1 MPAPKPRMPRMPKP
15 DTNAVSIT
23 PKGSSVPTSTSFK
36 KGKSGN
42 PKGRPKGAR
51 HLLSENFIHSMLRF
65 WKMHGVEALEK
76 TLQQNPAAL
85 VAVIARLVP
94 KDFQVTITGDVTITH
109 ELSADQ
115 RRKIAESWI
124 VSQQAAKQ
132 ALPGRIIEGEAE
144 TVQLE
149 CKPVKQPES
158 VGKDADDIRA
168 VLTTDSTGQPDKPAA
183 S

>member
-1 MPAPKPRMPRMPKP
+1 MPAPKPRMPKP
-15 DTNAVSIT
+15 TSAALKRGGGN
-23 PKGSSVPTSTSFK
+23 PVPTSTSFK

-65 WKMHGVEALEK
+65 WKARGEEALEK

-85 VAVIARLVP
+85 VATIARLVP
-94 KDFQVTITGDVTITH
+94 KDFQITITGDVTITH

-132 ALPGRIIEGEAE
+132 ALPGRIIEGEVE
-144 TVQLE
+144 TVSLE
-149 CKPVKQPES
+149 CQVKKKETVETSQD
-158 VGKDADDIRA
+158 GKHEFENE
-168 VLTTDSTGQPDKPAA
+168 LSN
-183 S
+183 

>member
-1 MPAPKPRMPRMPKP
+1 MPAPKQRMPRMPKP
-15 DTNAVSIT
+15 TATALNA
-23 PKGSSVPTSTSFK
+23 GSNPVPTSTSFK

-65 WKMHGVEALEK
+65 WKARGEEALEK

-85 VAVIARLVP
+85 VATIARLVP
-94 KDFQVTITGDVTITH
+94 KDFQITITGDVTITH

-132 ALPGRIIEGEAE
+132 ALPGKIIEGEVE
-144 TVQLE
+144 TVSLE
-149 CKPVKQPES
+149 CQVKKKETVETSQD
-158 VGKDADDIRA
+158 GKHEFENE
-168 VLTTDSTGQPDKPAA
+168 LSN
-183 S
+183 

>member
-1 MPAPKPRMPRMPKP
+1 MPAIKTPKPRMPKAPTAAIP
-15 DTNAVSIT
+15 IT
-23 PKGSSVPTSTSFK
+23 PGGNPAKTPTSFK

-42 PKGRPKGAR
+42 PRGRPKGSR
-51 HLLSENFIHSMLRF
+51 HLLSESFINSMLNF
-65 WKMHGVEALEK
+65 WRANGKEALEK

-85 VAVIARLVP
+85 VATIARLVP

-132 ALPGRIIEGEAE
+132 ALPGRVIEGEAE
-144 TVQLE
+144 TVRLE
-149 CKPVKQPES
+149 CKAVVSEQQEQA
-158 VGKDADDIRA
+158 KDE
-168 VLTTDSTGQPDKPAA
+168 LSG
-183 S
+183 